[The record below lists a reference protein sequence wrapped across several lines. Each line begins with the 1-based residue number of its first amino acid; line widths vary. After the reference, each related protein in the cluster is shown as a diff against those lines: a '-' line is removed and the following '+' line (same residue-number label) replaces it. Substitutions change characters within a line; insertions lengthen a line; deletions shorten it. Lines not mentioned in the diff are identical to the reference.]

1 MTTDAS
7 RHLRADAA
15 RNAERIQRA
24 ARKVWAEQGPD
35 APLEEIARQAGVGI
49 STLYRRFPDKGL
61 LARAALEQFLA
72 EDLSPAQARALED
85 DDPLR
90 GLRALIEEAL
100 TLGAREHNTLAAA
113 RMSDS
118 LTTDV
123 AAEFHDVLA
132 ELVRRG
138 QQAGL
143 IRDDVVPEDM
153 PRLMVMLFGVLR
165 TMPPNSDGWRRYLAL
180 LLDALSP
187 TAASQLP
194 PVTES
199 MVSRRVDNFP
209 I

>member
-7 RHLRADAA
+7 RNLRADAA

-24 ARKVWAEQGPD
+24 AREVWAEQGPD
-35 APLEEIARQAGVGI
+35 APLEEIARHAGVGI

-72 EDLSPAQARALED
+72 EDLSPAQARALAD

-90 GLRALIEEAL
+90 ALTALIEEAL

-113 RMSDS
+113 RMTDS
-118 LTTDV
+118 LTADV

-132 ELVRRG
+132 ELARRG

-165 TMPPNSDGWRRYLAL
+165 TMPPHSDGWRRYLAL
-180 LLDALSP
+180 ILDALSP
-187 TAASQLP
+187 AAASPLP
-194 PVTES
+194 PVAELMPS
-199 MVSRRVDNFP
+199 PPADNFP